1 MKSLQK
7 IILEKLK
14 IRKSNKHSYK
24 YFPKTTEELK
34 DLIKQLIKKRGNK
47 GDFNDIDVSNI
58 TDMSYLFSHTNF
70 NGDISNWDVS
80 NVKDMT
86 RMFAYNTS
94 FN

>member
-1 MKSLQK
+1 MVDMFEST
-7 IILEKLK
+7 
-14 IRKSNKHSYK
+14 K
-24 YFPKTTEELK
+24 Y
-34 DLIKQLIKKRGNK
+34 
-47 GDFNDIDVSNI
+47 
-58 TDMSYLFSHTNF
+58 F